1 MTISEKEMTALHSLA
16 DKQAGK
22 DVDWI
27 NIATARALTEL
38 GFARRNRGGWEIT
51 PEGLALVKGPATGRT
66 VVPMIGPQAL
76 SPSSANE
83 GE

>member
-1 MTISEKEMTALHSLA
+1 MTISDREMAALHSLA

-27 NIATARALTEL
+27 NIATARALTDL

-51 PEGLALVKGPATGRT
+51 PEGLALVKGQAAALT
-66 VVPMIGPQAL
+66 VVPMIGSQAL